1 MKKFLYFASAAAF
14 VLTVG
19 LSSCGKSKE
28 TQVVDENAAPSM
40 YEIDEATYMIDEPGM
55 EEMTTESGNYN
66 SSGSTSAG
74 SSSSSSSSA
83 AGAYRDAMQEGI
95 DAYHGAIDD
104 AADQLKEAGINSHIV
119 DKAAKDAH
127 KAMDDAESELD
138 NFGDDE

>member
-1 MKKFLYFASAAAF
+1 MKKFLYFASTAAF

-28 TQVVDENAAPSM
+28 TQVVDENGAPSM
-40 YEIDEATYMIDEPGM
+40 YEIDEVTYMIDEPVT

-66 SSGSTSAG
+66 GSSSTSAG

-83 AGAYRDAMQEGI
+83 VDAYKDALQEGI

-104 AADQLKEAGINSHIV
+104 AADQLKEAGVNSHVV
-119 DKAAKDAH
+119 DKAAKNAH
-127 KAMDDAESELD
+127 KVMDDAESELD
-138 NFGDDE
+138 NLGDD